1 MEEFDAEV
9 AELTD
14 MREKCGIFG
23 ARSATGGDVVPKT
36 LLGLEALQHRG
47 QESWGIAVTGLPV
60 LRRMGLVAGS
70 ALQNGLL
77 SSYSGPSAIG
87 HVRYSTKGRS
97 VLENAQPIE
106 IGTEFSIA
114 HNGTIMNADELSESV
129 ESEFGRSC
137 ESDTMAV
144 GLRLLHFLRKGKD
157 MFGAFGALYSSLA
170 GAYCFVILDA
180 SGNVFAARDPRGYRP
195 LCLGWHE
202 ESRTY
207 IAASESCALAAVG
220 AEFVR
225 DVEPGEI
232 VKFGENGDQPESF
245 RFAPRMATAYC
256 SFEYT
261 YFSHPSSR
269 INGVSVYEA
278 RKRIGRVLARKSQA
292 KGEVVIP
299 VPDSG
304 RPTALGFSLESGI
317 PVDEG
322 LMKNRYSRK
331 GSIRSFIEPE
341 QPKREEVVRK
351 ILPIRETIQGKD
363 VVVVDDSVVR
373 GTSSKVIV
381 DSLKKA
387 GAKSVKMAVTFPP
400 IRHPCFMG
408 IDFPDT
414 KELLAHEV
422 AKDGDSVAE
431 TAAKVARAVGAD
443 EFYYNDI
450 DGLSEAIG
458 LPKESL
464 CFACINGDY
473 SKLTAAL
480 PLKTREELSP

>member
-1 MEEFDAEV
+1 M
-9 AELTD
+9 TD
-14 MREKCGIFG
+14 LREKCGVFG
-23 ARSATGGDVVPKT
+23 ARSASGEDVVAKT

-47 QESWGIAVTGLPV
+47 QESWGIAVTGMPV

-70 ALQNGLL
+70 ELQAGLL
-77 SSYSGPSAIG
+77 ASYSGHSAIG
-87 HVRYSTKGRS
+87 HVRYSTRGRS

-106 IGTEFSIA
+106 VETGFSIA
-114 HNGTIMNADELSESV
+114 HNGTIMNADELSESA

-144 GLRLLHFLRKGKD
+144 GLGLLHFLREGKD
-157 MFGAFGALYSSLA
+157 MFAAFEALYLSLV
-170 GAYCFVILDA
+170 GAYSFVILDA
-180 SGNVFAARDPRGYRP
+180 SGDVFAARDPRGYRP

-202 ESRTY
+202 LSRTY
-207 IAASESCALAAVG
+207 IAASESCALSAVG

-232 VKFGENGDQPESF
+232 VKFGDRGDGPESF
-245 RFAPRMATAYC
+245 RFAPKMAPAYC

-261 YFSHPSSR
+261 YFAHPSSR
-269 INGVSVYEA
+269 VNGVSVYGA
-278 RKRIGRVLARKSQA
+278 RKRIGEVLARKAQM
-292 KGEVVIP
+292 KGDVVVP

-304 RPTALGFSLESGI
+304 RPSALGFSLASGI

-322 LMKNRYSRK
+322 LMKNRYSKK

-351 ILPIRETIQGKD
+351 IIPIRETVQGKD
-363 VVVVDDSVVR
+363 VVVIDDSVVR
-373 GTSSKVIV
+373 GTSSRVII
-381 DSLKKA
+381 DSLRKA
-387 GAKSVKMAVTFPP
+387 GAKSVTMAVTFPP

-414 KELLAHEV
+414 RELLVHEV
-422 AKDGDSVAE
+422 AKDSDSVVE
-431 TAAKVARAVGAD
+431 TAAKVAHAIGAD
-443 EFYYNDI
+443 EFHYNDI
-450 DGLSEAIG
+450 DGLAEAIG
-458 LPKESL
+458 LPKDSL

-473 SKLTAAL
+473 SKLSIVP
-480 PLKTREELSP
+480 PLKTPEELSS